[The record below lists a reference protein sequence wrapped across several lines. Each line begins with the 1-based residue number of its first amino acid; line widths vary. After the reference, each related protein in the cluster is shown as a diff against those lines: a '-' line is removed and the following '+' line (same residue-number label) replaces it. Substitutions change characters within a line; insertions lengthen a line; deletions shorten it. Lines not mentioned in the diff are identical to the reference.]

1 MNQEASKKKEERLC
15 YLIEG
20 LDSVLIAFSGGVDSS
35 YLLAVAHRILGDRAV
50 AATALSPLFPRRE
63 TDRAATFARERG
75 IKHVMFHLDEKE
87 ISGVLSN
94 PPERCY
100 FCKKAI
106 SEMLLEIA
114 RDLDL
119 KHVAHG
125 ANLDDQMDYRP
136 GLKAAE
142 EAGILSPLIE
152 ARLTK
157 SEIRRLSRDMGLPSW
172 DLPSMACLA
181 SRIPYGEAIT
191 HDKLEMVEKAETFL
205 LEHGFKQS
213 RVRHHG
219 AVARLE
225 LEGEDMARILELA
238 MREKIVDKFR
248 ELGFIHVSLDLDG
261 YKTGSMNRAL
271 RKISIEEDVTG

>member
-1 MNQEASKKKEERLC
+1 
-15 YLIEG
+15 
-20 LDSVLIAFSGGVDSS
+20 
-35 YLLAVAHRILGDRAV
+35 V
-50 AATALSPLFPRRE
+50 AATARSPLFPKRE
-63 TDRAATFARERG
+63 RDRAEAFSRERG
-75 IKHVMFHLDEKE
+75 IQHVIFDMDEKR

-106 SEMLLEIA
+106 SEMLLETA

-125 ANLDDQMDYRP
+125 ANLDDQKDYRP

-152 ARLTK
+152 AGLSK
-157 SEIRRLSRDMGLPSW
+157 NEIRRLSRDMELPSW
-172 DLPSMACLA
+172 NLPSMACLA
-181 SRIPYGEAIT
+181 SRIPYHEAIT
-191 HDKLEMVEKAETFL
+191 ENKLETVEKAEAYL
-205 LEHGFKQS
+205 LEHGFKQC

-225 LEGEDMARILELA
+225 LEGEDMARMLDMAL
-238 MREKIVDKFR
+238 REKIVGKFR
-248 ELGFIHVSLDLDG
+248 ELGFIHVSLDLEG

-271 RKISIEEDVTG
+271 HKIAFEEDVTG

>member
-1 MNQEASKKKEERLC
+1 
-15 YLIEG
+15 
-20 LDSVLIAFSGGVDSS
+20 
-35 YLLAVAHRILGDRAV
+35 
-50 AATALSPLFPRRE
+50 
-63 TDRAATFARERG
+63 
-75 IKHVMFHLDEKE
+75 
-87 ISGVLSN
+87 
-94 PPERCY
+94 
-100 FCKKAI
+100 
-106 SEMLLEIA
+106 MLLEIA

-152 ARLTK
+152 AGLSK
-157 SEIRRLSRDMGLPSW
+157 NEIRRLSRDMGLPSW

-181 SRIPYGEAIT
+181 SRIPYHEAIT
-191 HDKLEMVEKAETFL
+191 DAKLETVEKAEAYL
-205 LEHGFKQS
+205 LEHGFKQC

-219 AVARLE
+219 TVARLE

-248 ELGFIHVSLDLDG
+248 ELGFIHVSLDLEG

>member
-1 MNQEASKKKEERLC
+1 MNQEALETKKERLFHI
-15 YLIEG
+15 IEG
-20 LDSVLIAFSGGVDSS
+20 LDSLLIAFSGGVDST

-50 AATALSPLFPRRE
+50 AATARSPLFPRRE
-63 TDRAATFARERG
+63 TDRAETFARERG
-75 IKHVMFHLDEKE
+75 IQHVMFDMDEKK

-100 FCKKAI
+100 FCKQAI
-106 SEMLLEIA
+106 SERLLEIA
-114 RDLDL
+114 RDVGL

-125 ANLDDQMDYRP
+125 ANLDDQKDYRP

-152 ARLTK
+152 AGLSK
-157 SEIRRLSRDMGLPSW
+157 NEIRRLSRDMGLPSW

-181 SRIPYGEAIT
+181 SRIPYHEAIT
-191 HDKLEMVEKAETFL
+191 DAKLERVEKAEAYL
-205 LEHGFKQS
+205 LEHGFKQC

-219 AVARLE
+219 TVARLE
-225 LEGEDMARILELA
+225 LEGEDMARVLELA
-238 MREKIVDKFR
+238 MREKIVGKFR
-248 ELGFIHVSLDLDG
+248 ELGFIHVSLDLEG